1 MRQDSRKMAEVKF
14 MHRRFGS
21 FMVFQ
26 SEGRTRYKYYSF
38 LEFKCKYNDTN
49 YSMC

>member
-26 SEGRTRYKYYSF
+26 SEGRTRYTFISF
-38 LEFKCKYNDTN
+38 LEFKSKYIDKN
-49 YSMC
+49 SMF